1 MSTKYPGLTIKRI
14 RPQRPDALRAWA
26 SLVIRNEKMYFCKE
40 TKLNGNRWCAY
51 VDDETLYARTL
62 KELLAV
68 WRLTR

>member
-14 RPQRPDALRAWA
+14 QPQRPNAFRATA
-26 SLVIRNEKMYFCKE
+26 TLVTQKEKVYFFKE
-40 TKLNGNRWCAY
+40 TKSDGNPWCAY